1 MIGSACSTPADIALP
16 PPAFKL
22 KPFREEV
29 A

>member
-1 MIGSACSTPADIALP
+1 MIGSACSAPANIALP

-22 KPFREEV
+22 KPFRGEV

>member
-1 MIGSACSTPADIALP
+1 MTGSLCFAPADIALP

-22 KPFREEV
+22 KPFRGEV

>member
-1 MIGSACSTPADIALP
+1 MTGSLCSTPADIALP

-22 KPFREEV
+22 KPFRGEV

>member
-22 KPFREEV
+22 KPFRGEV

>member
-1 MIGSACSTPADIALP
+1 MIGSACSAPANISPP